1 MFYYYF
7 TEEYSRSGETF
18 VKSNIRAKRN
28 KNEFPV
34 EVELNDHQ
42 GPTID
47 DNSIVAAGSVVIKD
61 VPSHVIVAGNPAKK
75 LRDI

>member
-28 KNEFPV
+28 KNEFSV
-34 EVELNDHQ
+34 EVELNDHP

-47 DNSIVAAGSVVIKD
+47 GYPIIAAGSVVIKD
-61 VPSHVIVAGNPAKK
+61 VPINVIVAGNPAKK